1 MLEAFQGSIG
11 KAIQLQD
18 KQEEYEQIEN
28 VIVNLENR
36 DKIDTLNKAEVIY
49 KAKDEKFEIL
59 DYINIILLDLAKK
72 SSKYASCINIVED
85 TKRRLQSNANYDM
98 SIDNMLLKLWEQAN

>member
-28 VIVNLENR
+28 VIVNLEAIQSLYFR
-36 DKIDTLNKAEVIY
+36 L
-49 KAKDEKFEIL
+49 IL
-59 DYINIILLDLAKK
+59 SNIFFKC
-72 SSKYASCINIVED
+72 S
-85 TKRRLQSNANYDM
+85 
-98 SIDNMLLKLWEQAN
+98 